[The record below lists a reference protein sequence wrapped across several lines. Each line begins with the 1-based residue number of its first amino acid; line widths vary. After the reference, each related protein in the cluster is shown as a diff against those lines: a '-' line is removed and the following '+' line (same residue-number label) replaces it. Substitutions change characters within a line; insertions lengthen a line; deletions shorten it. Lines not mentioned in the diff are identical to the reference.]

1 MLFFKPKRRK
11 GKIRDEGRK
20 RRFLPWV
27 ALAAFAVGVSVTIAL
42 NRVYVHSST
51 NESCQSCHIHPGADQ
66 SWKLSV
72 HHNSRSGA
80 VTGCAECHLPPRG
93 SLKYFMAKATTG
105 LRDVWSYLTKDS
117 ASFDWE
123 SKGQLEH
130 AVKIV
135 YNESCKECHKQLYP
149 SRISQDGITAHLYY
163 EENEQKLDLQCISCH
178 LDVGH
183 YDPNYKH
190 ERMKGVPQQAAR
202 RGEPYAAPAEVVA
215 FENFTET
222 VPGTTVSF
230 DMKAIPGG
238 TFSMGSP
245 EDEPFRRDDEG
256 PVRQVTVSPFFM
268 GETEVTWDM
277 YWAFYSETMTEG
289 RTPPEVVYANNS
301 DPDVDAVSGPT
312 PPFGAPDQGWGSG
325 ERPGYH
331 DDALCG
337 RNVLPM
343 AVEENGKE
351 IPPAYRGR
359 MGIRRTRRYVDALFL
374 RGESEGFLRPRI
386 LAQVFRCRYGR
397 DQPLCRVCEEQPE
410 PHAGAFGRAA
420 QSVRTEKY
428 ARERHG
434 VLLRLV
440 RS

>member
-183 YDPNYKH
+183 YDTNYNQ
-190 ERMKGVPQQAAR
+190 ERIKCVPQQAAR
-202 RGEPYAAPAEVVA
+202 RGEP
-215 FENFTET
+215 
-222 VPGTTVSF
+222 
-230 DMKAIPGG
+230 
-238 TFSMGSP
+238 
-245 EDEPFRRDDEG
+245 
-256 PVRQVTVSPFFM
+256 
-268 GETEVTWDM
+268 
-277 YWAFYSETMTEG
+277 
-289 RTPPEVVYANNS
+289 
-301 DPDVDAVSGPT
+301 
-312 PPFGAPDQGWGSG
+312 
-325 ERPGYH
+325 
-331 DDALCG
+331 
-337 RNVLPM
+337 
-343 AVEENGKE
+343 
-351 IPPAYRGR
+351 
-359 MGIRRTRRYVDALFL
+359 
-374 RGESEGFLRPRI
+374 
-386 LAQVFRCRYGR
+386 
-397 DQPLCRVCEEQPE
+397 
-410 PHAGAFGRAA
+410 
-420 QSVRTEKY
+420 
-428 ARERHG
+428 
-434 VLLRLV
+434 
-440 RS
+440 

>member
-42 NRVYVHSST
+42 NRVCVHSST
-51 NESCQSCHIHPGADQ
+51 DESCQSCHIHPGADQ

-93 SLKYFMAKATTG
+93 SLEYFMAKATTG

-215 FENFTET
+215 FEHFTET
-222 VPGTTVSF
+222 AP
-230 DMKAIPGG
+230 
-238 TFSMGSP
+238 
-245 EDEPFRRDDEG
+245 
-256 PVRQVTVSPFFM
+256 
-268 GETEVTWDM
+268 
-277 YWAFYSETMTEG
+277 
-289 RTPPEVVYANNS
+289 
-301 DPDVDAVSGPT
+301 GPT
-312 PPFGAPDQGWGSG
+312 A
-325 ERPGYH
+325 
-331 DDALCG
+331 
-337 RNVLPM
+337 
-343 AVEENGKE
+343 
-351 IPPAYRGR
+351 
-359 MGIRRTRRYVDALFL
+359 
-374 RGESEGFLRPRI
+374 
-386 LAQVFRCRYGR
+386 
-397 DQPLCRVCEEQPE
+397 
-410 PHAGAFGRAA
+410 AFDV
-420 QSVRTEKY
+420 Q
-428 ARERHG
+428 AREA
-434 VLLRLV
+434 
-440 RS
+440 RSRWAAPRTNRPAATTRDLCAK

>member
-1 MLFFKPKRRK
+1 
-11 GKIRDEGRK
+11 
-20 RRFLPWV
+20 
-27 ALAAFAVGVSVTIAL
+27 
-42 NRVYVHSST
+42 
-51 NESCQSCHIHPGADQ
+51 
-66 SWKLSV
+66 
-72 HHNSRSGA
+72 
-80 VTGCAECHLPPRG
+80 
-93 SLKYFMAKATTG
+93 MAKATTG

-312 PPFGAPDQGWGSG
+312 AAKRSCDNAVICCVCIFS
-325 ERPGYH
+325 
-331 DDALCG
+331 LC
-337 RNVLPM
+337 
-343 AVEENGKE
+343 
-351 IPPAYRGR
+351 
-359 MGIRRTRRYVDALFL
+359 FH
-374 RGESEGFLRPRI
+374 S
-386 LAQVFRCRYGR
+386 
-397 DQPLCRVCEEQPE
+397 LCRLFSLFCLV
-410 PHAGAFGRAA
+410 FGRLVLV
-420 QSVRTEKY
+420 SYLLVVRAEKPSKSEIGR
-428 ARERHG
+428 AH
-434 VLLRLV
+434 V
-440 RS
+440 

>member
-51 NESCQSCHIHPGADQ
+51 DESCQSCHIHPGADQ

-325 ERPGYH
+325 GLSR
-331 DDALCG
+331 
-337 RNVLPM
+337 
-343 AVEENGKE
+343 
-351 IPPAYRGR
+351 
-359 MGIRRTRRYVDALFL
+359 
-374 RGESEGFLRPRI
+374 
-386 LAQVFRCRYGR
+386 
-397 DQPLCRVCEEQPE
+397 
-410 PHAGAFGRAA
+410 
-420 QSVRTEKY
+420 
-428 ARERHG
+428 
-434 VLLRLV
+434 
-440 RS
+440 